1 MCFCCLFLRCCHCWF
16 GQIILT
22 VETVGVA
29 DLLVD
34 LCDALRI
41 AALDFFVDL
50 FESLWCL
57 AVG

>member
-1 MCFCCLFLRCCHCWF
+1 
-16 GQIILT
+16 LT

-34 LCDALRI
+34 LFDALRI

-50 FESLWCL
+50 FESLRCL
-57 AVG
+57 ALG